1 MKNRLLII
9 AAALWALIPAF
20 GQSTVFEYSDG
31 LTVKFNPN
39 GTRAGL
45 NIGSNA
51 GDPSSLNNGDAWYNS
66 SSNVFKVR
74 ANGQT
79 LNLGDASN
87 LNASNLTSGTIP
99 DARFPA
105 TLPAAVTSSS
115 LATLGTVSA
124 GTWNA
129 SVIAGQYGGT
139 GVANSGKT
147 LTLGGSY
154 TINGTSGSTLNIAT
168 GGTLAAGAFLDASTG
183 GNGGADSGK
192 LAKYDGDGS
201 IAAAILAGNS
211 VTATTQ
217 VYAPNFIV
225 TGGISYGTIKV
236 DPGAALTADRT
247 LYIPDAS
254 GTIALAE
261 RTSKA
266 IQVRQYGAIPD
277 DGIDDTEAIQDALD
291 AAEAAA
297 GGGRVELEPGVY
309 NLITINSPASGDK
322 AAGAYCLEI
331 GSNTTLSGVGPA
343 TILSVTNG
351 GEFGVG
357 VAISPKGMR
366 TATANYGAASRVRI
380 TDLTLRAS
388 TQHESCGNGFNLV
401 HAYDWT
407 IERVSIGSFYYHP
420 IEIDQSKFV
429 WVKQCRFY
437 GANTGISGSRIQLDY
452 GAAGPVNRP
461 AGITTRSVEDLE
473 VSDCIFEQRTAG
485 ESGSARDIELTH
497 NNTEMVLNRVTFR
510 GCHFT
515 GRNEQFVSIVDIAS
529 ANPPTVTGASIEA
542 STDLVTAAGHGFW
555 NGARVNLSAI
565 TGGAGL
571 VVTQDYY
578 WIYVSSTT
586 GKLASSS
593 ANALAGTPV
602 DVTTNANGVTM
613 VPYVGGSISELL
625 FERCTFV
632 TTHPKSYAF
641 FMAQSSGRE
650 FRGVRFRNCE
660 FSGPSAQF
668 ICMGGSVTATYSAT
682 HTLRREGEISD
693 CRFYMDKTQMPT
705 GIDLNTVVAVAWHS
719 FKFEGNYLEYIGDFA
734 VSVGTNY
741 SRLVVITNSWWT
753 EVLRN
758 RIVWKGNATFAVS
771 RLGFLCSTATI
782 DTAGTT
788 QGLFFEGNLF
798 HSDAGTGWSYGHF
811 VECGTPPAWAAVRIA
826 GNFCNAAN
834 SIQNGTVVTGTNVA
848 MQYNSGAQN
857 ENVRTVTGNT
867 TATAG
872 DSTILA
878 NSASGNI
885 TVTLPNV
892 LQRKTLYVVKTS
904 ALNSVVVG
912 GVNLSALNSAAKV
925 VTDGTTAVAI
935 QIQ

>member
-1 MKNRLLII
+1 MKTRLLII

-39 GTRAGL
+39 GTRAGF
-45 NIGSNA
+45 NVGSNA
-51 GDPSSLNNGDAWYNS
+51 SDPSTLNNGDAWYNS
-66 SSNVFKVR
+66 SSNVFKIR

-139 GVANSGKT
+139 GVNNAGKT

-154 TINGTSGSTLNIAT
+154 TINGTSGSTLNIAA
-168 GGTLAAGAFLDASTG
+168 GGTLAGGAFLDASTG
-183 GNGGADSGK
+183 GNGAADSGK
-192 LAKYDGDGS
+192 LARYDGDGDIS
-201 IAAAILAGNS
+201 AAILAGNT
-211 VTATTQ
+211 VTATAH

-236 DPGAALTADRT
+236 DPGVALTADRT

-297 GGGRVELEPGVY
+297 GGRVELEPGVY
-309 NLITINSPASGDK
+309 NLITINSPALLDK

-331 GSNTTLSGVGPA
+331 GSNTTLAGVGPA

-437 GANTGISGSRIQLDY
+437 GANTGISGSRIQIDY

-497 NNTEMVLNRVTFR
+497 NGTELILNRVRFVR
-510 GCHFT
+510 CHFT
-515 GRNEQFVSIVDIAS
+515 GRAENGVSIVDIGG
-529 ANPPTVTGASIEA
+529 AN
-542 STDLVTAAGHGFW
+542 
-555 NGARVNLSAI
+555 
-565 TGGAGL
+565 TGGA
-571 VVTQDYY
+571 V
-578 WIYVSSTT
+578 
-586 GKLASSS
+586 
-593 ANALAGTPV
+593 N
-602 DVTTNANGVTM
+602 
-613 VPYVGGSISELL
+613 ELL
-625 FERCTFV
+625 FDGCVFV
-632 TTHPKSYAF
+632 TAHYGSRAF
-641 FMAQSSGRE
+641 AMAQASGMT
-650 FRGVRFRNCE
+650 FRGIRFRNCE

-668 ICMGGSVTATYSAT
+668 IVMGGSVTATYSAT
-682 HTLRREGEISD
+682 HTLRREGEITN
-693 CRFYMDKTQMPT
+693 CRFYMDKTQMPVSV
-705 GIDLNTVVAVAWHS
+705 DLNTVVAVAWHS
-719 FKFEGNYLEYIGDFA
+719 FKFEGNYLEYSGDFA

-741 SRLVVITNSWWT
+741 SRLVVTTNSLWT
-753 EVLRN
+753 EVIRN

-771 RLGFLCSTATI
+771 RLGFLCSTATT
-782 DTAGTT
+782 DAAGTT

-798 HSDAGTGWSYGHF
+798 HSEAATGWSYGIF
-811 VECGTPPAWAAVRIA
+811 VECGTPPAWTAVRIA

-834 SIQNGTVVTGTNVA
+834 SIQNGTIVSGTNVA

-878 NSASGNI
+878 NSASGSI

-892 LQRKTLYVVKTS
+892 LQRKTIYVVKTS
-904 ALNSVVVG
+904 ALNSVIVG
-912 GVNLSALNSAAKV
+912 GVTLNALNSAAKV